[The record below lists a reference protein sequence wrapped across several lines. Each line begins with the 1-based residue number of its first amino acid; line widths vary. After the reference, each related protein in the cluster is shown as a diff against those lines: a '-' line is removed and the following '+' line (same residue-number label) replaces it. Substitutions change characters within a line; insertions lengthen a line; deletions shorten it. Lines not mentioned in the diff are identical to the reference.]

1 MNMYVDSSIQNVT
14 NSLIL
19 LINYTAAIVGF
30 IEVQDVMEAKR
41 HAATRRQQDG
51 NYTEETQQSTQSAD
65 VTPQEAQLAA
75 MLENAKN
82 SSWQDN
88 LRNAADAQVR
98 FMLPGRD
105 VDEGNEKPEYI
116 KRIVDRSEEILKE
129 DKARK
134 EKEIEESN
142 DPYKSRFWK

>member
-1 MNMYVDSSIQNVT
+1 MF
-14 NSLIL
+14 LH
-19 LINYTAAIVGF
+19 AAAVVGF

-41 HAATRRQQDG
+41 HAAAKKKRQQNAYDI
-51 NYTEETQQSTQSAD
+51 ETQQSTPSAD

-129 DKARK
+129 DT
-134 EKEIEESN
+134 EV
-142 DPYKSRFWK
+142 

>member
-1 MNMYVDSSIQNVT
+1 MIQNIFQLT
-14 NSLIL
+14 NCSLHTTC
-19 LINYTAAIVGF
+19 TAAIVGF

-41 HAATRRQQDG
+41 HNAAIKRRHQGD
-51 NYTEETQQSTQSAD
+51 YDTEETQQSTQSAD

-142 DPYKSRFWK
+142 DPFKSRFWK

>member
-1 MNMYVDSSIQNVT
+1 M
-14 NSLIL
+14 IL
-19 LINYTAAIVGF
+19 DAAAVVGF

-41 HAATRRQQDG
+41 HAAAKKKRQQDA
-51 NYTEETQQSTQSAD
+51 YDIETQQSTPSAD

-142 DPYKSRFWK
+142 DPYRSKFWK

>member
-1 MNMYVDSSIQNVT
+1 MIQNIFQLT
-14 NSLIL
+14 NYSLHTT
-19 LINYTAAIVGF
+19 YTAAIVGF

-41 HAATRRQQDG
+41 HNAAIKRRHQGD
-51 NYTEETQQSTQSAD
+51 YDTEETQQSTQSSAD

-142 DPYKSRFWK
+142 DPFKSRFWK